1 MGTGGNAYFSDRGRL
16 IQADRGRRI
25 GVAVAALG
33 ERIGTGVTVSYWST
47 ISLKRSAVVLVLVLG
62 MVDPGFMFPS
72 LQAPARA
79 PQAPPLTIS
88 RMDFVALSTIL

>member
-1 MGTGGNAYFSDRGRL
+1 VGTGGNAYFSDRGRL

-47 ISLKRSAVVLVLVLG
+47 ISLKRSAVVLVLG